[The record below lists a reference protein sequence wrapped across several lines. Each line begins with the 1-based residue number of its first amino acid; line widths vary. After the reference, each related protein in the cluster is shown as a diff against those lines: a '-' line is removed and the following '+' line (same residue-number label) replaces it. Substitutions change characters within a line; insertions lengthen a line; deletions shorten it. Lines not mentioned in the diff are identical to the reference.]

1 MGGDRRSSAL
11 QKGKNQMKPALRA
24 YGYVRVSVDEE
35 GGQNASISAQG
46 AAIRAHAERE
56 GIELVTI
63 FEELNVSGRKLQR
76 KQFDRMMTQAT
87 APDRPVHMI
96 IVYALSRFARRLLTQ
111 VVSEHRLAEA
121 GVSLLSLTENFGND
135 SNGKMGRAM
144 VAVMN
149 EKYVHD
155 ASVFTTRDRRGNAI
169 SGHWNGGPI
178 PLGYESRVVSV
189 FDRKERKKLFIR
201 EDEARIVRL
210 IFDLALQGLHGRPM
224 GTRAIAAYLN
234 DNGYSLRGRR
244 FHNSNVDGILT
255 RQHYAG
261 AYLHRPTNAQALP
274 AGGGDPVIVSC
285 PQIIEPDLMAQVAA
299 TRAKSAPRVRA
310 PRITNSPVLLGGVA
324 TCGHSGCGA
333 GLVIR
338 SGKAG
343 AYRYYTCNAKA
354 TAGAERCKSKPIREE
369 ALDQIVLDGLLKRVL
384 APARLRILLADVL
397 DRSDEAEERRRKD
410 HDRVRRERIAAEGR
424 LSRLLDLVAEEIMSP
439 REPVFA
445 AKLAEARASIAALS
459 ETERSLAKQIG
470 RKAGRIDDA
479 AVKRFGERLRAE
491 ITGANTELRRAYL
504 RIFVSGV
511 VVNDNEILVAGSR
524 AALEAGA
531 HKGETGSLTSVPSF
545 DREWCPEA
553 DSNLHGLATAS
564 T

>member
-1 MGGDRRSSAL
+1 MA
-11 QKGKNQMKPALRA
+11 NALRA

-35 GGQNASISAQG
+35 GGQNASIAAQS

-56 GIELVTI
+56 GIELVAI

-76 KQFDRMMTQAT
+76 KQFDRMILQAT
-87 APDRPVHMI
+87 APDRPVHMV

-111 VVSEHRLAEA
+111 VVSEHKLAEA

-135 SNGKMGRAM
+135 SNGKMVRSM
-144 VAVMN
+144 FAVMN
-149 EKYVHD
+149 EKYAHD

-169 SGHWNGGPI
+169 SGYWNGGPI
-178 PLGYESRVVSV
+178 PYGYESRAVGT
-189 FDRKERKKLFIR
+189 FDRKERKKLSIR
-201 EDEARIVRL
+201 EDEARVVRL
-210 IFDLALQGLHGRPM
+210 IFDLALHGLHGQPM
-224 GTRAIAAYLN
+224 GTRAIAAHLN
-234 DNGYSLRGRR
+234 ENGYTMRGRG
-244 FHNSNVDGILT
+244 FYHSNVDGILK
-255 RQHYAG
+255 RAHYCG
-261 AYLHRPTNAQALP
+261 SYIHRPANAQALP
-274 AGGGDPVIVSC
+274 AGDGDPVVVSC

-299 TRAKSAPRVRA
+299 IRAKSAPRVCA
-310 PRITNSPVLLGGVA
+310 PRTTNSPVLLGGVA
-324 TCGHSGCGA
+324 TCGHPGCGA

-354 TAGAERCKSKPIREE
+354 TAGAKKCASKPIREE

-384 APARLRILLADVL
+384 APARLRVLLADVL
-397 DRSDEAEERRRKD
+397 DRSDEAQERRRED
-410 HDRVRRERIAAEGR
+410 HDRVRRERIAAEAR

-479 AVKRFGERLRAE
+479 AISRFGERLRAE
-491 ITGANTELRRAYL
+491 ITGAKSELRRAYL
-504 RIFVSGV
+504 KIFVSEV
-511 VVNDNEILVAGSR
+511 VVNDNEIIVAGSR

-545 DREWCPEA
+545 DREWCPEE
-553 DSNLHGLATAS
+553 DSNLHDLAIAS